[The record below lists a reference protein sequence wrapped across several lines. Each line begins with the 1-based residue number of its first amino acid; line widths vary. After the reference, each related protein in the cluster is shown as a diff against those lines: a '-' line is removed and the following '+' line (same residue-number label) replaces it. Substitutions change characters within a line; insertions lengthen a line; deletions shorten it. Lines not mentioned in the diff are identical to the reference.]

1 MTADINATAP
11 LPTAQ
16 EAILS
21 LVAARKGKT
30 ICPTE
35 AARLV
40 GAEGWRRVLPLIR
53 QTAVHLARSGQIS
66 IYRHNKPVDPTSF
79 RGVYRLGPPAPQPPV
94 ADEADEAAESPDATA
109 ETD

>member
-1 MTADINATAP
+1 MTSEATAP
-11 LPTAQ
+11 PPTAQ

-21 LVAARKGKT
+21 LVAARNGKT

-40 GAEGWRRVLPLIR
+40 GADGWRRVLPLIR
-53 QTAVHLARSGQIS
+53 QTAVHLARTGQIS

-79 RGVYRLGPPAPQPPV
+79 RGVYRLGPPAPQAAP
-94 ADEADEAAESPDATA
+94 ATDAEAGPEEAV
-109 ETD
+109 

>member
-1 MTADINATAP
+1 MNIQSPPAP
-11 LPTAQ
+11 PTAQ
-16 EAILS
+16 DAILS

-40 GAEGWRRVLPLIR
+40 GADGWRRVLPLIR

-79 RGVYRLGPPAPQPPV
+79 RGVYRLGPPAPQLPAPE
-94 ADEADEAAESPDATA
+94 DDAAQSPDAAA